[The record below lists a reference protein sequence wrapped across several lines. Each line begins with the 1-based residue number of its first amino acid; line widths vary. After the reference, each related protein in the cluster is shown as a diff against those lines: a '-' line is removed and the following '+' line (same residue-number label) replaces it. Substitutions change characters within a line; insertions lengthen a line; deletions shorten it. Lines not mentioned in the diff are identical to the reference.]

1 MLENEQH
8 NHNIS
13 NTNLNEEVYQKSIVP
28 HTISKKKK
36 FIIIGSISFIFVAII
51 ISLVCYFKFRKGD
64 QQKIVINQKDI
75 LSDQIDKIDTT
86 INIGTNKVDIP
97 ETIIKKIPSEEL
109 KFEKEVFAT
118 KKTYPSNRLFI
129 FSGEQLTEM
138 KIEGEKSMRLIH
150 IVIFLNHL
158 ILYL

>member
-13 NTNLNEEVYQKSIVP
+13 NTNLNEEVNQKSIVP

-64 QQKIVINQKDI
+64 QQKIVINKKDI
-75 LSDQIDKIDTT
+75 LSDQ
-86 INIGTNKVDIP
+86 
-97 ETIIKKIPSEEL
+97 
-109 KFEKEVFAT
+109 
-118 KKTYPSNRLFI
+118 
-129 FSGEQLTEM
+129 M
-138 KIEGEKSMRLIH
+138 
-150 IVIFLNHL
+150 
-158 ILYL
+158 ILL